1 MELKIKQTNWN
12 FSLCLELA
20 FCLAK
25 EVLLKVLPQIQ
36 RRQWWQIEMEITQ
49 IMKVISNAILCAP
62 AAQKM
67 RARVTR
73 DGTVCAKNST
83 FISREPAP
91 LLKKYIQFTVSF
103 PDYGSCRELF
113 QVVSSLLANSL
124 LGRSK
129 RARGTRRDTRPLAA
143 HFARPNRTACSH
155 A

>member
-1 MELKIKQTNWN
+1 MAH
-12 FSLCLELA
+12 LA
-20 FCLAK
+20 
-25 EVLLKVLPQIQ
+25 
-36 RRQWWQIEMEITQ
+36 
-49 IMKVISNAILCAP
+49 
-62 AAQKM
+62 
-67 RARVTR
+67 
-73 DGTVCAKNST
+73 
-83 FISREPAP
+83 ISREPAP

-155 A
+155 ATGADPGFFLGGGALVSCSISTPINHIFFFGRIPVVLENRRSFKGGGGCAHPQHPPPRFAPVLNGFRL